1 MYAIKTEDLKKV
13 FGNYTAIRDID
24 LEVPQGVCYG
34 LLGLNGAGKTTTIK
48 CILGLLRPTSG
59 NIKIFGKKRTSETNR
74 YIGFLPERIDYHG
87 HIPVKDFLAYVG
99 LLNLLPRSEIEKQID
114 ELLEFVGLGGW
125 GDSAIG
131 NLSAGMRQ
139 RLGFAQALMGNP
151 KLIMLDE
158 PTANLDPVGRDEM
171 LNKIKAIVKEGI
183 TVFISSH
190 ILSEIEMVS
199 DYIGIIAD
207 GYVVTQGSVEDIK
220 RERSRVEK
228 PIIEIVVNEPTKLV
242 LALENLD
249 YISKITRMDFK
260 ILAETTDPDQ
270 LGKDI
275 PQILVDNRLQLIKY
289 SPPMGGLQEIFLK
302 IMEETAHGKK

>member
-1 MYAIKTEDLKKV
+1 MYAIKTEDLKKF
-13 FGNYTAIRDID
+13 FGDYPAIRDID

-48 CILGLLRPTSG
+48 CILGLLNPTSG
-59 NIKIFGKKRTSETNR
+59 TIKIFGKKRTSETNR

-87 HIPVKDFLAYVG
+87 HILVKDFLAYVG
-99 LLNLLPRSEIEKQID
+99 LLNLLPRYEIEKQID

-125 GDSAIG
+125 GDSRIG
-131 NLSAGMRQ
+131 DLSAGMKQ

-158 PTANLDPVGRDEM
+158 PTSNLDPVGRDDM
-171 LNKIKAIVKEGI
+171 LNKIKTIVKEGI

-190 ILSEIEMVS
+190 ILSEIEVVS
-199 DYIGIIAD
+199 DYIGIIAN
-207 GYVVTQGSVEDIK
+207 GRVVTQGSLEDIR
-220 RERSRVEK
+220 RERSIHKK
-228 PIIEIVVNEPTKLV
+228 PIIEIIVNEPINLIP
-242 LALENLD
+242 ALENLN

-275 PQILVDNRLQLIKY
+275 PQILVDNNLQLIKY
-289 SPPMGGLQEIFLK
+289 SPPMGGLQEIFLN
-302 IMEETAHGKK
+302 IMEETAHGT